1 MRRGLSSEATFGP
14 PRLLEGDAT
23 MNDANHTYLDRIIAD
38 HRARALA
45 DQRSVEQLLAEATL
59 LPETRG
65 FRSCLT
71 QPELSVI
78 AEIKRRSPSKGDL
91 FAGLDPATLARE
103 YAAGGASCISVLTDE
118 ENFGG
123 SREDL
128 EKARSAVQLPV
139 LRKDFTVHERDVLDA
154 RLMGADAVLLI
165 VAALSKQELKRLF
178 FLSRD
183 LGLDAL
189 VETHDEAELETALDI
204 GADLVGVNQRNLVTF
219 DVDHER
225 ATRMGGLIPAEV
237 VAVAESGVR
246 GKSDAVALRQAGYA
260 AILVG
265 EALVTSGDPRAALA
279 ALREVG

>member
-139 LRKDFTVHERDVLDA
+139 LRKDFTVHERDV
-154 RLMGADAVLLI
+154 ADAVLLI

-265 EALVTSGDPRAALA
+265 ETLVTSGDPRAALA

>member
-1 MRRGLSSEATFGP
+1 M
-14 PRLLEGDAT
+14 
-23 MNDANHTYLDRIIAD
+23 
-38 HRARALA
+38 
-45 DQRSVEQLLAEATL
+45 
-59 LPETRG
+59 
-65 FRSCLT
+65 
-71 QPELSVI
+71 
-78 AEIKRRSPSKGDL
+78 
-91 FAGLDPATLARE
+91 DPATLARE